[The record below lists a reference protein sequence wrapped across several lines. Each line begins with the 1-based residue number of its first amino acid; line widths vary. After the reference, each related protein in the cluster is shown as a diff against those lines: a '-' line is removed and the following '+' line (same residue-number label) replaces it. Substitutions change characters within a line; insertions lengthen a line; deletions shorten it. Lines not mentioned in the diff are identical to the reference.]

1 MLSGFVHLWLFDVAA
16 VPPPKELGGKN
27 CGAPPEATT
36 CERHSHDAPAATT
49 WFQGHILAGSGQ
61 GQYTLTGVPAL
72 HPPPIHG
79 CMISDHDTPTYYDI
93 YISEYHADGPVV
105 KYCAINVERSG
116 GSGDAVELR
125 LEDGS
130 QVPVERHSGA
140 HMARQLKLSTTKM
153 VTGERA
159 RSHLEKYAPDALS
172 VYADTAGNGGDDMM
186 VVCLGVVSLKV

>member
-16 VPPPKELGGKN
+16 VPPPKELVCKDAGT
-27 CGAPPEATT
+27 PPSAFKVQQ
-36 CERHSHDAPAATT
+36 HSHDTPPATT

-61 GQYTLTGVPAL
+61 SQYTITGVPSL

-93 YISEYHADGPVV
+93 SISEYQADGPVV

-125 LEDGS
+125 LENGS
-130 QVPVERHSGA
+130 KVPVERYPDA
-140 HMARQLKLSTTKM
+140 QMAGRFKLSTTKM

-159 RSHLEKYAPDALS
+159 RRHLEKYAPDVLS
-172 VYADTAGNGGDDMM
+172 VYAGIADGGGSDSM
-186 VVCLGVVSLKV
+186 VVCLGVVSLS